1 MNIPFLF
8 GEKCHIHIVMV
19 KSRKLMKYAHC
30 DKLLEVGML
39 PENCSGLLGSVDSRR
54 VESVN

>member
-1 MNIPFLF
+1 LF

-19 KSRKLMKYAHC
+19 KSRKLMKDAHC
-30 DKLLEVGML
+30 DELLEVGML
-39 PENCSGLLGSVDSRR
+39 PENCSCLLGSVDSRR